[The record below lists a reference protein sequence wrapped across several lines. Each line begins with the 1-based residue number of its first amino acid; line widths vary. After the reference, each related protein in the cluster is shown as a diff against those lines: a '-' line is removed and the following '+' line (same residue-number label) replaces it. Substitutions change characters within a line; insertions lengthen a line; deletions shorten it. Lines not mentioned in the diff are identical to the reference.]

1 MLRESFT
8 VSPETTALRPRR
20 ARRPGV
26 PPPVSVE
33 ADNHIGPLLRT
44 ACGASVPKGSLVQRE
59 LSPGG
64 RLRDCPRLMTPF
76 GMISALFPSHP
87 SHPRRKRSAVRRY
100 PGYLRELT
108 LFSVGA
114 DAYIG
119 PLLGTTSVAPVGR
132 GDLTPPLV
140 HSCSPCRGRALSHP
154 AGMVRFCANSRW
166 FRNTS
171 PPRVG
176 ADLCVRPRM
185 GPATERVRAD
195 T

>member
-26 PPPVSVE
+26 PPPVSVG

-132 GDLTPPLV
+132 GDLTPPLPRRTQPPQV
-140 HSCSPCRGRALSHP
+140 CSNAS
-154 AGMVRFCANSRW
+154 AGGGLCPTPLAWSVFAPIPVGSGI
-166 FRNTS
+166 
-171 PPRVG
+171 PPR
-176 ADLCVRPRM
+176 
-185 GPATERVRAD
+185 PA
-195 T
+195 